1 MKLFSWDNPLMRFF
15 VKVFD
20 CMALN
25 VLWVVFS
32 LPIFTI
38 GAASTA
44 VYTTLYHHVRL
55 NEGYLWRTFWTA
67 FKENFKRSTLAW
79 LPLLFMLAFLVFDVL
94 WLRALI
100 KNGQPLGALFGVI
113 LVFLGVALVWG
124 LFLFAYC
131 ARFNGTAKETIR
143 YSFYLMMAHPLR
155 SLAIMLIEVA
165 AVAVMLLVPGL
176 VVVLPSASV
185 WISSFLIEQIFL
197 KHMQPDDVE
206 KTLEE
211 QQPPEEE

>member
-1 MKLFSWDNPLMRFF
+1 MKIFNPENPLMRFLT
-15 VKVFD
+15 KVFD
-20 CMALN
+20 CIALN

-44 VYTTLYHHVRL
+44 VYTTIYHHIRL
-55 NEGYLWRTFWTA
+55 GEGYFWSTFRTA

-79 LPLLFMLAFLVFDVL
+79 LPLLFMLIFLIFDVL

-113 LVFLGVALVWG
+113 LVFLAVAIVWG

-143 YSFYLMMAHPLR
+143 YSFYLMMAHPFR
-155 SLAIMLIEVA
+155 SLAIMLIQLA
-165 AVAVMLLVPGL
+165 TLAVLLLVPGL
-176 VVVLPSASV
+176 AIVLPSASV
-185 WISSFLIEQIFL
+185 WASSFLIEQIFL
-197 KHMQPDDVE
+197 KHMQPADVE

-211 QQPPEEE
+211 QQTPED